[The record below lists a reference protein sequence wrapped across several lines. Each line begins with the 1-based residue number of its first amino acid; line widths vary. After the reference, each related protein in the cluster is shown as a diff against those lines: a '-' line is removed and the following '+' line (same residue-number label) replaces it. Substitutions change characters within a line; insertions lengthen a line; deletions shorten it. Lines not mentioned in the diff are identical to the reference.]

1 MAGSTLAV
9 QSVTTS
15 VGSSFATT
23 AMSGPL
29 LAAVAVAALAG
40 LVSFAS
46 PCVLPLVP
54 GYLGY
59 VTGLTG
65 VGAGA
70 GGGAAT
76 AGRDGEQRGRVLLG
90 AVLFVLGFS
99 VVFVGY
105 GAAFGALGGALTR
118 YGDVVTRVLG
128 VFVVAM
134 GLIFLGGARLL
145 PGRLGAALESDR
157 RSRWRPAAGLA
168 GAPLLGVVFGIG
180 WSPCLGP
187 TLAAVQ
193 ALALDAASPGRGVAL
208 GLAYC
213 VGLGLPFLLVAAG
226 LGRSSRTLAVIRR
239 HRVALGR
246 LGGAVLLV
254 VGLMLVTGVWT
265 AWLSSLQATIGG
277 FETVV

>member
-1 MAGSTLAV
+1 MLPVVA
-9 QSVTTS
+9 S
-15 VGSSFATT
+15 VGSSFAST
-23 AMSGPL
+23 AVSGPL
-29 LAAVAVAALAG
+29 VAAVAVAALAG

-65 VGAGA
+65 L
-70 GGGAAT
+70 GGGAV
-76 AGRDGEQRGRVLLG
+76 AGRAPSARADEHRGRVLLG

-118 YGDVVTRVLG
+118 YGDAVTRVLG
-128 VFVVAM
+128 IFVIAM
-134 GLIFLGGARLL
+134 GLIFLGGARFL
-145 PGRLGAALESDR
+145 PARLGAVLESDR

-193 ALALDAASPGRGVAL
+193 ALALDAASPWRGVTL

-226 LGRSSRTLAVIRR
+226 LGRSSRTLTVIRR

-246 LGGAVLLV
+246 IGGGVLVV

-265 AWLSSLQATIGG
+265 AWLSALQATIGG

>member
-1 MAGSTLAV
+1 MSVPVAAHVLTGST
-9 QSVTTS
+9 
-15 VGSSFATT
+15 GSTFATT
-23 AMSGPL
+23 AVSGPL
-29 LAAVAVAALAG
+29 LVAVAVAGLAG

-65 VGAGA
+65 LGPGAARPGAGA
-70 GGGAAT
+70 R
-76 AGRDGEQRGRVLLG
+76 AGEPRGRVLAG
-90 AVLFVLGFS
+90 ALLFVAGFS

-105 GAAFGALGGALTR
+105 GAAFGALGGALVR

-128 VFVVAM
+128 VVVVAM
-134 GLIFLGGARLL
+134 GLLFLGGSRWL
-145 PGRLGAALESDR
+145 PGRLGAAVESDH

-193 ALALDAASPGRGVAL
+193 ALALDAASPWRGVVL

-213 VGLGLPFLLVAAG
+213 VGLGVPFLLVAAG
-226 LGRSSRTLAVIRR
+226 LGRSSTTLTVIRR

-246 LGGAVLLV
+246 LGGGVLVL
-254 VGLMLVTGVWT
+254 VGLLLVTGVWT
-265 AWLSSLQATIGG
+265 AWLSALQATIGG
-277 FETVV
+277 FETVL